1 MALKNHLQSSLFLAP
16 PKQPENKT
24 DPFSPGAGTKI
35 KMVLIRRN
43 KFRADPKNKPKAYPC
58 KIRAPG
64 TRSGDKL
71 YEAVWIYNRIWCPI
85 KILAVFCAVPKT
97 QNKAIACSWG
107 VPTCADSLAQSGI
120 APFLL
125 VQNVPSQSIID
136 WIYFCIYTEDI
147 DITYGA
153 HMSKTYSVREVAAAL
168 GMTQRGVVQRLNR
181 NQLKGT
187 KKTNQYGTP
196 EWQVYATKEISM
208 AIEALKNA
216 GADPSVQQSFAP
228 EADESYDAID
238 AEGVDVE
245 ETSDET
251 NWIDLERKR
260 LEMLAETLV
269 KPLTEQLA
277 YQAAALREKELELQ
291 EKDRQLRLLPDFQK
305 QAEDRRQLAEAK
317 ELEAIAL
324 GKQIEAMKAKADE
337 NAAEFVRLN
346 KIETETLPSVQRQ
359 LEVERE
365 QKEKELAEAAA
376 KVSSLE
382 QAKEQAELAK
392 RQLEESLQAEIT
404 RLRDEK
410 EEQSKAIETKFDALN
425 SKLEELQKPQP
436 SWWQKFFGVQSEK

>member
-1 MALKNHLQSSLFLAP
+1 
-16 PKQPENKT
+16 
-24 DPFSPGAGTKI
+24 
-35 KMVLIRRN
+35 
-43 KFRADPKNKPKAYPC
+43 
-58 KIRAPG
+58 
-64 TRSGDKL
+64 
-71 YEAVWIYNRIWCPI
+71 
-85 KILAVFCAVPKT
+85 
-97 QNKAIACSWG
+97 
-107 VPTCADSLAQSGI
+107 
-120 APFLL
+120 
-125 VQNVPSQSIID
+125 
-136 WIYFCIYTEDI
+136 
-147 DITYGA
+147 
-153 HMSKTYSVREVAAAL
+153 MSKTYSVREVAAAL

-208 AIEALKNA
+208 AVEALKKTE
-216 GADPSVQQSFAP
+216 ADPLAQQSFAP
-228 EADESYDAID
+228 EADESYDDAID

-245 ETSDET
+245 ETPDQT

-260 LEMLAETLV
+260 LEILAETLV

-337 NAAEFVRLN
+337 SAAEFVRLN
-346 KIETETLPSVQRQ
+346 KIENETLPSVQRQ

-365 QKEKELAEAAA
+365 QKEKELADAAA

-382 QAKEQAELAK
+382 EAKEQAEVAK
-392 RQLEESLQAEIT
+392 KQLEKSLQAEIA